1 MYNKYVRSVLNC
13 RKYEADTGSAG
24 KAAENNEEGENE
36 DADEEE
42 EENSGEAD
50 AEKKTK
56 TFTRAELAAIVKSES
71 KKAVEAYQ
79 SEAEKLAGMNDKQK
93 EAHEKQKLL
102 DEIESYKAKENL
114 QEMRNE
120 AQNMLTEAELSPSVA
135 VLDLVV
141 RDTAEATQASVKALI
156 DFASNLV
163 KVNARQDTPK
173 DSAGFS
179 APEEKDGS
187 LSEMAKAARIIK

>member
-1 MYNKYVRSVLNC
+1 M
-13 RKYEADTGSAG
+13 
-24 KAAENNEEGENE
+24 
-36 DADEEE
+36 
-42 EENSGEAD
+42 
-50 AEKKTK
+50 KKNQLK
-56 TFTRAELAAIVKSES
+56 TFLPMRLQFFAEGDPAPADPVDPTDPVDPKKPEGTELKYTDKDVNRIVD
-71 KKAVEAYQ
+71 KKFAKWQKDQEAKLL
-79 SEAEKLAGMNDKQK
+79 EAEKLNKMNAAEK

-120 AQNMLTEAELSPSVA
+120 AQNMLTEADLVPSVA

-179 APEEKDGS
+179 APEKDGS

>member
-36 DADEEE
+36 DADDE
-42 EENSGEAD
+42 EENSDNAD
-50 AEKKTK
+50 AEKKPK

-120 AQNMLTEAELSPSVA
+120 AQNMLTEAELVPSVA

-179 APEEKDGS
+179 TPEKDGS

>member
-42 EENSGEAD
+42 DENSDEAD
-50 AEKKTK
+50 TEKKPK

-120 AQNMLTEAELSPSVA
+120 AQNMLTEADLVPSVA

-179 APEEKDGS
+179 TPEKDGS

>member
-36 DADEEE
+36 DADDE
-42 EENSGEAD
+42 EENSDDAD
-50 AEKKTK
+50 AEKKPK

-120 AQNMLTEAELSPSVA
+120 AQNMLTEAELVPSVA

-173 DSAGFS
+173 DSSAGFS
-179 APEEKDGS
+179 TPEKDGS

>member
-36 DADEEE
+36 DADDE
-42 EENSGEAD
+42 EENSDNAD
-50 AEKKTK
+50 AEKKPK

-120 AQNMLTEAELSPSVA
+120 AQNMLTEADLVPSVA

-179 APEEKDGS
+179 TPEKDGS